1 MQLKIILC
9 YNKSEQNKQIFA
21 VQNSLFLWTIKPKQ
35 TNQSKIWSFEETHF
49 PASIYLLLKARKKT
63 VEQDMKFAKCQ
74 QQKYKNKFNKICMLS
89 KSQTPGT
96 PHTPSI
102 SILASIKHSLL
113 GYYKIV
119 YGPKFLWSKNRKYQL
134 Y

>member
-1 MQLKIILC
+1 MKNVFSQRALSLKIV
-9 YNKSEQNKQIFA
+9 IFA
-21 VQNSLFLWTIKPKQ
+21 VQSSLFLRKIKPKQ
-35 TNQSKIWSFEETHF
+35 TNQSKLWSFKETHF

-63 VEQDMKFAKCQ
+63 VEQDMKFTQCQ